1 MVELIEEQQN
11 SEQSDFE
18 KYFDIVRRRHL
29 HLLIPFFLTWL
40 IVWGLSWV
48 LPPMYKSSTQILV
61 EQPTMPQNYV
71 APNINED
78 LQARMQSITQ
88 QILSSTRLLSI
99 IEKMHLYSEG
109 SLTAD
114 DRVDK
119 MRKDISI
126 DLVRDVRNNEIDA
139 FKISFLARNP
149 QTAQQVTTELTNLFI
164 DENTRVRQE
173 ASQGTTKFIKQQLED
188 ARQQLSEQEAKVRAF
203 EAVHEGA
210 LPTQQTSNLQILA
223 GLQSQ
228 LQNEQDALNQSRQQ
242 RAYFQA
248 LIEESRSARN
258 GLRPDGT
265 PSDVVTLNAELAK
278 MRTELLDLSSRY
290 TDEYPDV
297 VKLKEQIAKTQKLR
311 DQLMAAPRKPV
322 DEADAKEAESGAN
335 PTSALAQLQGQLRA
349 NQVEI
354 TNREHAIAGLQQRI
368 DEYQSRLNQ
377 APTTEQQLAE
387 ITRGY
392 DQSKANYDDL
402 LRKESAS
409 EMATSM
415 EQLQEG
421 ERFTVLDPP
430 SLPLKPDFPNRLK
443 FCGIGLALGL
453 VIGVAVAAGFEF
465 ADDRVYSEIELK
477 SLLPTSILSEIPE
490 VVRPS
495 DEASSRRRL
504 VFRWAVTALVAVCIL
519 AGTTISI
526 LQS

>member
-18 KYFDIVRRRHL
+18 KYIDIVRRRHL

-48 LPPMYKSSTQILV
+48 LPPLYKSSTQILV
-61 EQPTMPQNYV
+61 EQPKMPENYV

-78 LQARMQSITQ
+78 LQARLQSITQ
-88 QILSSTRLLSI
+88 QIVSSTRLLSI
-99 IEKMHLYSEG
+99 IEKMHLYAEG
-109 SLTAD
+109 PLSAD
-114 DRVDK
+114 DRVER

-126 DLVRDVRNNEIDA
+126 DLVRDPRNNEIDA
-139 FKISFLARNP
+139 FKVSFEARDP

-164 DENTRVRQE
+164 NENTRVRQE
-173 ASQGTTKFIKQQLED
+173 ASLGTTKFIKQQLED
-188 ARQQLSEQEAKVRAF
+188 AREQLAEQEAKVRAF

-210 LPTQQTSNLQILA
+210 LPTQQTSNLQILG

-248 LIEESRSARN
+248 LLEESRSARN
-258 GLRPDGT
+258 GLRADGT
-265 PSDVVTLNAELAK
+265 PSDVLQLNQELAK
-278 MRTELLDLSSRY
+278 MRSQLLDLSSRY

-297 VKLKEQIAKTQKLR
+297 VKLKQQIARTEKMR
-311 DQLMAAPRKPV
+311 DQLAAAPRKPV
-322 DEADAKEAESGAN
+322 DDAEAKEAEGPN
-335 PTSALAQLQGQLRA
+335 PTSPLAQLQGQLRA

-354 TNREHAIAGLQQRI
+354 TNREHTIANLQQRI
-368 DEYQSRLNQ
+368 EEYQSRLNQ
-377 APTTEQQLAE
+377 APTTEQQLAD

-392 DQSKANYDDL
+392 DQSKANYDEL
-402 LRKESAS
+402 LKKENSS

-453 VIGVAVAAGFEF
+453 VIAMGVAAGFEF
-465 ADDRVYSEIELK
+465 ADDRIHSDSELK
-477 SLLPTSILSEIPE
+477 SLLPATILSEIPE

-495 DEASSRRRL
+495 DESRSRRRL
-504 VFRWAVTALVAVCIL
+504 VLAWVVTAVVAVSIL
-519 AGTTISI
+519 AGTTLSI
-526 LQS
+526 IQS